1 MKIILPE
8 SINDITLFQFQ
19 QYDELLKRE
28 DLDEYNFN
36 KRKIQIFTGIERNRI
51 DLVSSVDYKMILT
64 QIDLALNQ
72 TVEFKPTFFIKDV
85 EFGFIPNLDDITG
98 GEFSDL
104 SLYGM
109 DVESLNNVMA
119 VLFRPIAKKDSFDNY
134 SIIPYQGTK
143 LYADVMKHMPMSI
156 VNGALVF
163 FSSLAN
169 ELCNYTQKF
178 MREEQARENQQVTTS
193 QSGDGTQLSK
203 V

>member
-1 MKIILPE
+1 MKIIIPE
-8 SINDITLFQFQ
+8 SLNDITLAQFQ
-19 QYDELLKRE
+19 KYDVLTKRD
-28 DLDEYNFN
+28 DLDVYNFN
-36 KRKIQIFTGIERNRI
+36 KRKIEIFTGVKANDVDTFKQVDLEDILKTI
-51 DLVSSVDYKMILT
+51 DT
-64 QIDLALNQ
+64 ALNQ
-72 TVEFKPTFFIKDV
+72 TVEFRPTFKINDV

-104 SLYGM
+104 SLHGM
-109 DVESLNNVMA
+109 EVETLNNVMA

-163 FSSLAN
+163 FSNLAN

-178 MREEQARENQQVTTS
+178 MREEQARENQQVTIS

>member
-8 SINDITLFQFQ
+8 SLNDITLGQFQ
-19 QYDELLKRE
+19 KYNALIKRE
-28 DLDEYNFN
+28 DLDMYNFN
-36 KRKIQIFTGIERNRI
+36 KRMIEIFTGVKANEVDNIKQT
-51 DLVSSVDYKMILT
+51 DLEDILNS
-64 QIDLALNQ
+64 IGIALNQ
-72 TVEFKPTFFIKDV
+72 TTEFKPTFKINDV

-119 VLFRPIAKKDSFDNY
+119 VLFRPIAKKDSFGNY

-143 LYADVMKHMPMSI
+143 LYADVMKYMPMSI

-169 ELCNYTQKF
+169 ELLIYTQRFTKA
-178 MREEQARENQQVTTS
+178 EQARENQRVTTLKN
-193 QSGDGTQLSK
+193 GDGTQLLR